1 MLEKVKYYLYT
12 CLQYKFR
19 NKSRVIDNILI
30 FIYKCVKMTT
40 FEEFNLK
47 QELEEALNKMNFTT
61 PTEVQE
67 KAIPLALAGKDI
79 VVKSKTG
86 TGKTGAF
93 LVPIIQFLTAKDKMA
108 ATIVVPTRELAI
120 QVFNVLQKLTAG
132 SKLRGTL
139 VYGGASINVQIDSLR
154 RQPNIVVGTPGRI
167 IDLMERGEL
176 KFNQTK
182 ILVLDEADMM
192 LDLGF
197 MEDVEYIMSVMPKEK
212 QVMLFSATIPERIAK
227 MSKKYMENPQYL
239 NISQD
244 KELTVN
250 SISHKYA
257 MSKRSAKLETLFTYI
272 SEFKPKKSIIFSD
285 TKRNADYLYNAL
297 VRKGYKATVMHGD
310 LRQAQRE
317 KALQE
322 FRRTA
327 QFLVATNVAARG
339 LDITGI
345 SDIINYDTPSEPY
358 VYVHRVGRSA
368 RMGADGSA
376 FSIVSPDEMTLI
388 REIEHSV
395 KIRMKCIELDSQI
408 SQEVSLEMADFKP
421 RRSESRDTDS
431 HRRFDRGRRGG
442 NSGYGRNSY
451 SGRSYGG
458 HRSNSSERPYPGE

>member
-1 MLEKVKYYLYT
+1 
-12 CLQYKFR
+12 
-19 NKSRVIDNILI
+19 
-30 FIYKCVKMTT
+30 
-40 FEEFNLK
+40 
-47 QELEEALNKMNFTT
+47 
-61 PTEVQE
+61 
-67 KAIPLALAGKDI
+67 
-79 VVKSKTG
+79 
-86 TGKTGAF
+86 
-93 LVPIIQFLTAKDKMA
+93 
-108 ATIVVPTRELAI
+108 
-120 QVFNVLQKLTAG
+120 
-132 SKLRGTL
+132 
-139 VYGGASINVQIDSLR
+139 
-154 RQPNIVVGTPGRI
+154 
-167 IDLMERGEL
+167 
-176 KFNQTK
+176 
-182 ILVLDEADMM
+182 MM

>member
-1 MLEKVKYYLYT
+1 
-12 CLQYKFR
+12 
-19 NKSRVIDNILI
+19 
-30 FIYKCVKMTT
+30 MTT

-47 QELEEALNKMNFTT
+47 QELEEALDKINFTT

-93 LVPIIQFLTAKDKMA
+93 LVPIIQLLTAKDKMA

-120 QVFNVLQKLTAG
+120 QVFSVVQKLTAG
-132 SKLRGTL
+132 SKLKGTL

-212 QVMLFSATIPERIAK
+212 QVMLFSATMPERIAK

-239 NISQD
+239 NISAD

-345 SDIINYDTPSEPY
+345 SDIINYDTP
-358 VYVHRVGRSA
+358 
-368 RMGADGSA
+368 
-376 FSIVSPDEMTLI
+376 
-388 REIEHSV
+388 
-395 KIRMKCIELDSQI
+395 
-408 SQEVSLEMADFKP
+408 
-421 RRSESRDTDS
+421 
-431 HRRFDRGRRGG
+431 
-442 NSGYGRNSY
+442 
-451 SGRSYGG
+451 
-458 HRSNSSERPYPGE
+458 

>member
-1 MLEKVKYYLYT
+1 
-12 CLQYKFR
+12 
-19 NKSRVIDNILI
+19 
-30 FIYKCVKMTT
+30 MTN
-40 FEEFNLK
+40 FEEFELK
-47 QELEEALNKMNFTT
+47 QELVEALNKINFIT

-67 KAIPLALAGKDI
+67 RAIPLALEGKDI

-86 TGKTGAF
+86 TGKTAAF
-93 LVPIIQFLTAKDKMA
+93 LVPIIQKLKANDTMA
-108 ATIVVPTRELAI
+108 AIIVVPTRELAI
-120 QVFNVLQKLTAG
+120 QVFNVAQKLAAG

-139 VYGGASINVQIDSLR
+139 VYGRASISVQIDSLR
-154 RQPNIVVGTPGRI
+154 RFPNIVVGTPGRI

-176 KFNQTK
+176 RVNHTK

-192 LDLGF
+192 LDMGF
-197 MEDVEYIMSVMPKEK
+197 IEDVEHIVSVMPKVK
-212 QVMLFSATIPERIAK
+212 QVMLFCATMPDRIAK
-227 MSKKYMENPQYL
+227 LAKKYMENPQYL
-239 NISQD
+239 NISAD

-285 TKRNADYLYNAL
+285 TKHNADYLYNAL
-297 VRKGYKATVMHGD
+297 IRQGYKATVMHGD
-310 LRQAQRE
+310 LRQPQRE

-322 FRRTA
+322 FRRNA
-327 QFLVATNVAARG
+327 QFLVATNVASRG

-376 FSIVSPDEMTLI
+376 FSIVSPDEVTLI

-408 SQEVSLEMADFKP
+408 SREMSLKVADFKP
-421 RRSESRDTDS
+421 RRSEGHESD
-431 HRRFDRGRRGG
+431 HRNRFDRGNRHSGG
-442 NSGYGRNSY
+442 NGNKHYSH
-451 SGRSYGG
+451 SGRSEGS
-458 HRSNSSERPYPGE
+458 HRPSTSYRPYRRE